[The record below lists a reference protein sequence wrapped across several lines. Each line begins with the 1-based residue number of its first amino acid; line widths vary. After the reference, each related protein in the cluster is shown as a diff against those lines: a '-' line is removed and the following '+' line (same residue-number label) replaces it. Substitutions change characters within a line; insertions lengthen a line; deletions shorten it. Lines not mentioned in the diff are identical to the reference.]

1 MDSIFLGGSLLAAF
15 LAGAIALFAPCCIVF
30 MFPSYLAVAVR
41 NRRWRLFPLT
51 LTFAAG
57 IAVVLVPV
65 TLGVGVLTRSL
76 LKFHGPVYG
85 VGGAILLVLAIL
97 AVTGKTWA
105 LPMMRQAPDVGRTD
119 TGGVFALGVFSGAA
133 SACCAPVLAGVLT
146 LSAVSPSLLQ
156 GVGLGLAYVFGM
168 VFPLVVLTSMWDR
181 AGLSDRPRF
190 RGRPVR
196 WHLGRWTFVTNTFD
210 LIAASMFSLMGA
222 VLLAVAI
229 TGATVA
235 TDFQVGIATWIEEQV
250 APIVSFLE
258 PVPDLFIGAVLVAF
272 GVAAAVASGRSRR
285 NPEDH
290 TERDHDDQDQPER
303 LQETTH
309 QH

>member
-1 MDSIFLGGSLLAAF
+1 MAFSSAVRLLAAF
-15 LAGAIALFAPCCIVF
+15 LSGAIALFAPCCVVF

-76 LKFHGPVYG
+76 LRFHGPVYA
-85 VGGAILLVLAIL
+85 VGGGLLILLAVL

-105 LPMMRQAPDVGRTD
+105 LPMMRQAPDVTRTD
-119 TGGVFALGVFSGAA
+119 TAGVFALGVFSGAA
-133 SACCAPVLAGVLT
+133 SACCAPVLAGVIT

-156 GVGLGLAYVFGM
+156 GVGLGFAYVFGM
-168 VFPLVVLTSMWDR
+168 VFPLVVLTAIWDR
-181 AGLSDRPRF
+181 AGLSDRPLF

-196 WHLGRWTFVTNTFD
+196 WHLGGREFVTNTFD
-210 LIAASMFSLMGA
+210 LLAAAMFSLMGI
-222 VLLAVAI
+222 VLLGVAI

-235 TDFQVGIATWIEEQV
+235 TDFQIGIATWLEDRLEPVI
-250 APIVSFLE
+250 AFLE
-258 PVPDLFIGAVLVAF
+258 PVPELIIGAALVAI
-272 GVAAAVASGRSRR
+272 GIGAAAASGRSRR
-285 NPEDH
+285 ASTDH
-290 TERDHDDQDQPER
+290 TRRNDSDQNEKESV
-303 LQETTH
+303 QETR